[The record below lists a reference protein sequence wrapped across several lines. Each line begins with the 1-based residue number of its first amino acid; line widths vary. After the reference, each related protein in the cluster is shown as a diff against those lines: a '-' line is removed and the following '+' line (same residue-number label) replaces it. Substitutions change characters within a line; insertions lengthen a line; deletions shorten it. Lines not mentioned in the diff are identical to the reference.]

1 MEAGTGPVEKRKYRR
16 HPVFFRGMITVGT
29 TGSQSA
35 VLLDVSEG
43 GCQAACA
50 LSLRPEDEVVVR
62 IEPPQV
68 DPIVIPRA
76 QIRWVKG
83 SVFGA
88 QFQDVPDGLA
98 PILTRLLWSLPPLGQ
113 YPP

>member
-1 MEAGTGPVEKRKYRR
+1 MEVGTGTVEKRKYRR
-16 HPVFFRGMITVGT
+16 HPVFLRGMITAGA

-43 GCQAACA
+43 RCQAASA
-50 LSLRPEDEVVVR
+50 LLLRPEDEVTMR

-76 QIRWVKG
+76 QVRWVKG

-88 QFQDVPDGLA
+88 EFRNIPDGLA
-98 PILTRLLWSLPPLGQ
+98 PVLTRLLWSLPPLGQ

>member
-16 HPVFFRGMITVGT
+16 HPVFLRGMITLGS
-29 TGSQSA
+29 TGNHSVV
-35 VLLDVSEG
+35 VLDMSEG
-43 GCQAACA
+43 GCQAASPLA
-50 LSLRPEDEVVVR
+50 LRPEDEVVVR

-76 QIRWVKG
+76 KVRWVKG

-88 QFQDVPDGLA
+88 QFQDIPANLV
-98 PILTRLLWSLPPLGQ
+98 PILTRLLWSMPPLGQ